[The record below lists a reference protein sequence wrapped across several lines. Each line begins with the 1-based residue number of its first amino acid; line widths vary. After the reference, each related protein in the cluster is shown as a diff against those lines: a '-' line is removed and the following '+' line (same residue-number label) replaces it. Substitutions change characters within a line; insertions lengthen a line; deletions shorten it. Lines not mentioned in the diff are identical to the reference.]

1 MAATRTPHFRLLG
14 FPVHVGYGFVM
25 FMVLIAVMPRG
36 DGGGQFGLWLAG
48 SVAAFTLI
56 HELGH
61 ALVARHVGAEAGIS
75 LEFMAG
81 YTSFRPTRP
90 ISRPWSVAI
99 SLAGPAVHIATS
111 VAVLVAMGV
120 NPLDHDSV
128 LESHATQAIW
138 WAGPFIGL
146 MNLVPVLP
154 LDGGNVVM
162 TAIDG
167 VAPGKGRPIMVWVSL
182 VITGAALAS
191 AAFVDETRRFV
202 VFIGILFALQL
213 AAVFDERSRNAVSPF
228 DAAAKAMRNGDEA
241 KAVRILSRGLSR
253 PTPRRLVPTELS
265 APSDLALE
273 HVISRLPRPL
283 PAGDPWNEY
292 LLATFLTRFGRANE
306 AAEYAAAS
314 FHDEP
319 SALAASAV
327 ARAAASLGD
336 SATAAGWLRAARDAG
351 LADTDLRALVTA
363 SREFATVRD
372 SPEFQELLGGPT
384 GSPTAE
390 PRRT

>member
-1 MAATRTPHFRLLG
+1 MPATRTPHFRLLG
-14 FPVHVGYGFVM
+14 FPVHVGYGFVL

-48 SVAAFTLI
+48 SVAVFTLI

-61 ALVARHVGAEAGIS
+61 AVVARHVGADAGIS

-99 SLAGPAVHIATS
+99 SLAGPGVHIATS

-146 MNLVPVLP
+146 MNLIPVLP

-167 VAPGKGRPIMVWVSL
+167 AAPGKGRPIMVYVSL
-182 VITGAALAS
+182 IITGGALAS
-191 AAFVDETRRFV
+191 AAFFDETRRFV
-202 VFIGILFALQL
+202 VFIGILFAVQL
-213 AAVFDERSRNAVSPF
+213 GAVFDERSRNAVSPF
-228 DAAAKAMRNGDEA
+228 DAAATAMRSGDEA
-241 KAVRILSRGLSR
+241 KAIRVLTRGLSR
-253 PTPRRLVPTELS
+253 PSQRRLVPNELS
-265 APSDLALE
+265 AASDDALAT
-273 HVISRLPRPL
+273 VIGKLPRPL
-283 PAGDPWNEY
+283 PTGDPWNEY
-292 LLATFLTRFGRANE
+292 LLATLLTRYGAANE

-319 SALAASAV
+319 SALSASAV
-327 ARAAASLGD
+327 ARAAGSLGD
-336 SATAAGWLRAARDAG
+336 SVTAAGWLRAARDAG
-351 LADTDLRALVTA
+351 LPDDRLRTLVA
-363 SREFATVRD
+363 SSPEFAGVRT
-372 SPEFQELLGGPT
+372 SAEFQELLGGPT

>member
-1 MAATRTPHFRLLG
+1 MAATPTPHFRLLG
-14 FPVHVGYGFVM
+14 FPVHVGYGFII

-36 DGGGQFGLWLAG
+36 GDSQQFGLWLAG
-48 SVAAFTLI
+48 SVAAFTLL

-61 ALVARHVGAEAGIS
+61 AIVARHVGAEAGIS

-90 ISRPWSVAI
+90 ISRPWSIVI
-99 SLAGPAVHIATS
+99 SLAGPGVHIATS

-146 MNLVPVLP
+146 MNLIPVLP

-162 TAIDG
+162 TVIDG
-167 VAPGKGRPIMVWVSL
+167 IAPGKGHRIMVYVSV
-182 VITGAALAS
+182 VITGGALAS
-191 AAFVDETRRFV
+191 AAFIDETRRFA
-202 VFIGILFALQL
+202 VFIGILFAVQL
-213 AAVFDERSRNAVSPF
+213 AAVFDDRSRTAVSPF
-228 DAAAKAMRNGDEA
+228 DAAAA
-241 KAVRILSRGLSR
+241 AVRDGDHKKAARILTRGLSR
-253 PTPRRLVPTELS
+253 PSQRRLVPAELS
-265 APSDLALE
+265 PAADDALRTA
-273 HVISRLPRPL
+273 IDALPRPL
-283 PAGDPWNEY
+283 PSGDPWNEY
-292 LLATFLTRFGRANE
+292 LLATLLIRYGAANE
-306 AAEYAAAS
+306 AAEYGAAN
-314 FHDEP
+314 FHEQP
-319 SALAASAV
+319 SALSASAV

-351 LADTDLRALVTA
+351 LPDERLRMLVAT
-363 SREFATVRD
+363 SEEFAAVRT
-372 SPEFQELLGGPT
+372 SPEFQGLLAGPT